1 MKRCLMTCELHTYK
15 LSVLS
20 DETYYLNG
28 TLHFQSFSEHLQGD
42 FDETFYVVN
51 VQTHNQLQPF

>member
-1 MKRCLMTCELHTYK
+1 MTCELHTYK